1 MKSLFDECFEP
12 NILPPTPLTP
22 TEITPTDD
30 GKNLILILGIT
41 GAIVLIIALIVGL
54 VYFFIIK
61 KKKPVIKKIG
71 YLPGYGSSC
80 ADTTNSTSTVQGKSS
95 FSSKNY

>member
-1 MKSLFDECFEP
+1 MKSLFDECFESS
-12 NILPPTPLTP
+12 PL
-22 TEITPTDD
+22 PTDSVPTQEKSHKI
-30 GKNLILILGIT
+30 GILVILGIT
-41 GAIVLIIALIVGL
+41 GAVILIIVVILAL
-54 VYFFIIK
+54 VYIFVIK